1 MQGGSSTQRKEI
13 NQSVHPIVECHFNND
28 LCVNIRCGIKK
39 IRHGASVEIDYSEG
53 EASQKVKQCQCYNT
67 N

>member
-1 MQGGSSTQRKEI
+1 MQGGSSTERKEI

-39 IRHGASVEIDYSEG
+39 IRHGASVEID
-53 EASQKVKQCQCYNT
+53 
-67 N
+67 